1 MLQLTGNHLSRYF
14 RSRQICSHEI
24 NLPSAEIAILL
35 SETASNDATNPR
47 SRILV
52 ISWDDPGRE
61 TAPAYREALRSYG
74 GSICPSIS
82 HGRCIGR
89 TLKDAD
95 WPKPPQQDS
104 RGCSHRCL
112 RSGHFNAGFTKGY
125 EVGMTNGVELKAI
138 S

>member
-24 NLPSAEIAILL
+24 NLPPAEIAILL

-95 WPKPPQQDS
+95 WPKLFGRILEVVHTDVFDLVTFVMQDS
-104 RGCSHRCL
+104 PKDMKS
-112 RSGHFNAGFTKGY
+112 A
-125 EVGMTNGVELKAI
+125 
-138 S
+138 

>member
-1 MLQLTGNHLSRYF
+1 MIQLTGNHLSRYF
-14 RSRQICSHEI
+14 RGQQICSHEI
-24 NLPSAEIAILL
+24 NLPPAEIAILL

-52 ISWDDPGRE
+52 ISWDDPGRG

-89 TLKDAD
+89 ALKDAD
-95 WPKPPQQDS
+95 WPKLLGRTLEVVHTDVFDLVTFVMQDS
-104 RGCSHRCL
+104 PQ
-112 RSGHFNAGFTKGY
+112 NTKS
-125 EVGMTNGVELKAI
+125 A
-138 S
+138 